1 LRVGG
6 GQFRA
11 HAVQLP
17 AHLLENRIVP
27 PGGVPHLEFVA
38 KFFQRS
44 AIAFVECVLR
54 FAQLGDDAIGGFFDP
69 LFVVRRQFQQSAYI
83 GRAPLQTG
91 RRTFGCVVC
100 LFVPVERG
108 LRIAA
113 LFSHSMPGST

>member
-1 LRVGG
+1 MAPSKQRNSRFRRLQHAFAGGALRVGG

-69 LFVVRRQFQQSAYI
+69 LFD
-83 GRAPLQTG
+83 
-91 RRTFGCVVC
+91 
-100 LFVPVERG
+100 
-108 LRIAA
+108 
-113 LFSHSMPGST
+113 